1 MKWLYKLNDTDT
13 TADEIASPSLTSI
26 PSIVF
31 SSTAAAAN
39 SIRVSENRVFFYS
52 DITEQSALELNHVL
66 HDLDQKIRIFSTTFD
81 DYTPHIKL
89 HINSFGGSLFAGMA
103 VVDTIRNLKSE
114 VHTYIDGA
122 AASAATIISVVGAKR
137 HIGKNSM
144 MLIHQLSTGT
154 YGKFSELEDDMEN
167 NKRLMQSI
175 KSIYKQYTKVPM
187 KKIDEIL
194 KHDIWFDANTC
205 LEYGLVDAIQ

>member
-13 TADEIASPSLTSI
+13 ASDEITSPSITSM

-31 SSTAAAAN
+31 SAGSSTTN
-39 SIRVSENRVFFYS
+39 SIRVSENRVFFYA

-66 HDLDQKIRIFSTTFD
+66 HELDQKIRSFSTTFD
-81 DYTPHIKL
+81 DYKPHIKL

-137 HIGKNSM
+137 YIGKNSM
-144 MLIHQLSTGT
+144 MLIHQLSTGS

-205 LEYGLVDAIQ
+205 LEYGLVDTIQ